1 MSSVGGVSR
10 EDEVMSALLPN
21 LEDLLKALP
30 DSAANLEARETAIA
44 AAGAEN
50 LEELDAALSTVVQGW
65 LA

>member
-21 LEDLLKALP
+21 LEDLLEALP
-30 DSAANLEARETAIA
+30 DSAANLEAREMAIA

>member
-1 MSSVGGVSR
+1 
-10 EDEVMSALLPN
+10 MSALLPN

-30 DSAANLEARETAIA
+30 DCAANLEAREMAIA

>member
-1 MSSVGGVSR
+1 
-10 EDEVMSALLPN
+10 MSALLPN

-30 DSAANLEARETAIA
+30 DSAANLEAREMAIA

>member
-1 MSSVGGVSR
+1 MLPVEIGSR
-10 EDEVMSALLPN
+10 EDKVMSALLPN
-21 LEDLLKALP
+21 LGDLLKVLP
-30 DSAANLEARETAIA
+30 DSAANLEAREMANA